1 MLPLIF
7 VVESIFTQGPGK
19 LSDCPGY
26 LTLLVYILLF
36 QAAPEAGN
44 RRIIKLARRY
54 CPTTLSGIGE
64 PG

>member
-36 QAAPEAGN
+36 RQLLRLEIAA
-44 RRIIKLARRY
+44 
-54 CPTTLSGIGE
+54 S
-64 PG
+64 